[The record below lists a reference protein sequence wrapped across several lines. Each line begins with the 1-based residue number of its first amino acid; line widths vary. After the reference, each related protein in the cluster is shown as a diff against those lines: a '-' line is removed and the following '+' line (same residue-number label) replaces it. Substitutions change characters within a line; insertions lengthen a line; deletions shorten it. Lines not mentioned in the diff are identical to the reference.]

1 MPSLDPAQATI
12 LAASMTAC
20 VAAFVAFA
28 TLFNGRRAELR
39 ASQRKLLEN
48 HLPKLGT
55 ALHEIVATS
64 EILLKT
70 RSPEARQAWDAK
82 GLKAKK
88 TLIRCHMEMRYT
100 LWGITSALKTLSRLP
115 SWAQHAKRHPQRARE
130 IVDSGNALA
139 RTIDHAVL
147 ASLRSG
153 RPPTWWRRFL
163 VWRRK
168 EKLLKAYAVFKATP
182 RPPAPLNPPHS

>member
-1 MPSLDPAQATI
+1 MPPLDPAQATI

-20 VAAFVAFA
+20 VAALVALA

-48 HLPKLGT
+48 HLPELGT

-70 RSPEARQAWDAK
+70 RSPQARQAWDAR
-82 GLKAKK
+82 GQKAKK
-88 TLIRCHMEMRYT
+88 ALIKCQMEMRYT
-100 LWGITSALKTLSRLP
+100 LWGITGALKTLSRLP
-115 SWAQHAKRHPQRARE
+115 SWAQHAKRHPQKAHK
-130 IVDSGNALA
+130 IVDRGNALA
-139 RTIDHAVL
+139 RTIDYAVL

-168 EKLLKAYAVFKATP
+168 KKLLKAYAAFKATP
-182 RPPAPLNPPHS
+182 RASSAV